1 MYAVIVQRDEIG
13 VESVRLQGVALLGS
27 PNTKAGSS
35 PGFFVYVKYFSD
47 FYIS

>member
-1 MYAVIVQRDEIG
+1 MAFASRTLDRVTG
-13 VESVRLQGVALLGS
+13 MNS
-27 PNTKAGSS
+27 KAGSS